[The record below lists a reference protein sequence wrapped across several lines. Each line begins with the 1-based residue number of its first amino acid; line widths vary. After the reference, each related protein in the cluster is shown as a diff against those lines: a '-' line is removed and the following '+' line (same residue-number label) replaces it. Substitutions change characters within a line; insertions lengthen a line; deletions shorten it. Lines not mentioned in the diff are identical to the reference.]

1 MLFKLLERAFVGE
14 GALGVELMDVDF
26 HILEGPSCDP
36 IRFPTAGQSKNVS
49 ASPYTGKQARRHVT
63 KNDTSERGLKSLRP
77 MIETFLTA
85 FATFFAVIGPI
96 DTAVLLASLTPNM
109 SPAERRAISVKA
121 VVIATIII
129 LLFALVGQPVL
140 TELGVSLAALQT
152 AGGIILFMI
161 ALEMTL
167 AKRPGPAASLSA
179 RESEEAED
187 RAEHHA
193 EIAVFPLATP
203 LLAGPGAMTS
213 AIVLAA
219 STEGDLSLIGAVIAA
234 IIAVMAVTLVL
245 LLLAQEIHHL
255 IGVTARKVIVRVFG
269 VLLAALAVQSIFNG
283 LSQAHIFD

>member
-1 MLFKLLERAFVGE
+1 ML
-14 GALGVELMDVDF
+14 
-26 HILEGPSCDP
+26 
-36 IRFPTAGQSKNVS
+36 
-49 ASPYTGKQARRHVT
+49 
-63 KNDTSERGLKSLRP
+63 
-77 MIETFLTA
+77 ETFFTA
-85 FATFFAVIGPI
+85 FTTFFAVIGPI

-109 SPAERRAISVKA
+109 SAAERRAISVKA
-121 VVIATIII
+121 VFIATVVI
-129 LLFALVGQPVL
+129 LLFTLIGQPVL

-152 AGGIILFMI
+152 AGGIILFAI

-167 AKRPGPAASLSA
+167 SRRPGPAAALSA
-179 RESEEAED
+179 SESEEAED
-187 RAEHHA
+187 KAERHA

-219 STEGDLSLIGAVIAA
+219 GTKGDVGLLGGVIAA

-283 LSQAHIFD
+283 LAQANIFD

>member
-1 MLFKLLERAFVGE
+1 MLE
-14 GALGVELMDVDF
+14 
-26 HILEGPSCDP
+26 
-36 IRFPTAGQSKNVS
+36 TA
-49 ASPYTGKQARRHVT
+49 
-63 KNDTSERGLKSLRP
+63 
-77 MIETFLTA
+77 LTA
-85 FATFFAVIGPI
+85 FTTFFAVIGPI

-109 SPAERRAISVKA
+109 KREERRAIAVKA
-121 VVIATIII
+121 VFIATVII
-129 LLFALVGQPVL
+129 LLFALFGGPVL
-140 TELGVSLAALQT
+140 RQLGVSLAALQT

-167 AKRPGPAASLSA
+167 SKRPAPVALTHK
-179 RESEEAED
+179 ESEEVEDKAE
-187 RAEHHA
+187 RHA

-219 STEGDLSLIGAVIAA
+219 GTRGDLTLLGAVVAA

-245 LLLAQEIHHL
+245 LLTAQEIHQF

-283 LSQAHIFD
+283 LGEAHIFG